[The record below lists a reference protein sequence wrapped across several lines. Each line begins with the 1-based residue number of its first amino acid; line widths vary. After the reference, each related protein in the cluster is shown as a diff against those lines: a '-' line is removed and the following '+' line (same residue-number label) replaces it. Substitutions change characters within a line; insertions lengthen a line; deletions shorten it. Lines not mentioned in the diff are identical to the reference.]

1 MKYRGIFI
9 NDENPA
15 LGTWA
20 PAHFGPG
27 RAPGHEG
34 GFNADFYAKVF
45 EVLLRLKANYLW
57 PAVWGRAFAE
67 DDPRNHA
74 RAKEYGI
81 VMGTSHEAPMM
92 RGIEEWNRHAVPAVR
107 DSAGTVVTP
116 GHDPYGGTGEWSF
129 RRNADALKAYWR
141 DGIRRMADQ
150 DFEGVVTLG
159 MRGNGDT
166 SLPDGD
172 GVELMREIIDAQR
185 TIIAEV
191 TGRDPA
197 SVPQVWTLYK
207 EVQRYW
213 DRGLRA
219 PDDVTVVLTDDNW
232 GNIRKHP
239 DPAEPARP
247 GGYGLYYHFDYVGA
261 GRNYKWVDTANL
273 PNLWDQ
279 LHQAHAYGNHGLW
292 VTNVGD
298 LKGNELPTEFFLDY
312 AWNPGRWD
320 APGALGEWEG
330 RYARQNFGAGQAA
343 AIAEVL
349 ATYGQLQ
356 SRRKPE
362 LLNRRITLDPASG
375 AVVYDDRATPSTAVN
390 SSRSHRSGG
399 RSRLGPG
406 ASRDGCRTRRGTR
419 GSSWSAT
426 RSRRRPTCT
435 SCGRPSSRT
444 CSTPPRAGRRRT
456 TWPRRRRRHW
466 NGTSRSPNA
475 STTASRAANGRASRR
490 SRTSTTAMWRAMAR
504 TRAGS
509 SRS

>member
-1 MKYRGIFI
+1 MI
-9 NDENPA
+9 
-15 LGTWA
+15 
-20 PAHFGPG
+20 
-27 RAPGHEG
+27 
-34 GFNADFYAKVF
+34 
-45 EVLLRLKANYLW
+45 
-57 PAVWGRAFAE
+57 
-67 DDPRNHA
+67 
-74 RAKEYGI
+74 
-81 VMGTSHEAPMM
+81 MGVSHEAPMM
-92 RGIEEWNRHAVPAVR
+92 RGIEEWNRHAVSAVR
-107 DSAGTVVTP
+107 DSAGTVVPP

-172 GVELMREIIDAQR
+172 GVELMREIIDARR

-219 PDDVTVVLTDDNW
+219 PDDVTVVPTDDNW

-247 GGYGLYYHFDYVGA
+247 GGYGLYHHFDYVGA
-261 GRNYKWVDTANL
+261 GRNYKWVDTAGL

-320 APGALGEWEG
+320 GPGALGEWER
-330 RYARQNFGAGQAA
+330 RYARQNFGTRHAA
-343 AIAEVL
+343 
-349 ATYGQLQ
+349 
-356 SRRKPE
+356 
-362 LLNRRITLDPASG
+362 
-375 AVVYDDRATPSTAVN
+375 
-390 SSRSHRSGG
+390 
-399 RSRLGPG
+399 
-406 ASRDGCRTRRGTR
+406 RDGDRGRTGDVRTTPVAPQAGTPQPPDHPRPGIGRG
-419 GSSWSAT
+419 GV
-426 RSRRRPTCT
+426 RRP
-435 SCGRPSSRT
+435 GNPLLRP
-444 CSTPPRAGRRRT
+444 
-456 TWPRRRRRHW
+456 
-466 NGTSRSPNA
+466 
-475 STTASRAANGRASRR
+475 
-490 SRTSTTAMWRAMAR
+490 R
-504 TRAGS
+504 TRAGHAGAADA
-509 SRS
+509 RGTGRADRATAAGFGAGRMVRADRLRGRRGVTR